1 VQTLLNLFASVA
13 LLVWGTHIVRTGIL
27 RVYGTSLRRV
37 LSKSVASRGSAFF
50 AGLGVTSLVQSSS
63 ATALITSSFVSQN
76 LIALAP
82 ALAIMLGADV
92 GTALMAQVFSL
103 DLSWLSPMAIFFGVV
118 FFLSRKNT
126 RAGQLGRVSI
136 GLGLIILALQ
146 LIQEATQPIV
156 TSAGSKVLFGSL
168 SGDPMLDMLIGAVFT
183 VFSWSSLAV
192 VLLTATLAAAHVI
205 SVPVALCLVLGAN
218 LGSGL
223 IGLVATLGTPG
234 AGRRVAVGN
243 LFFKVSGCV
252 VFSLALP
259 LALQGLAQL
268 DPDPRR
274 QVLHF
279 HVIFNVALAAGFLF
293 LTDSIARLVEK
304 WLPEAAVPGAQ
315 AAEPRHLDAG
325 ALETPALAL
334 ANAARETLRIGDTIE
349 QMLNGLMEV
358 LRTNDDKRVEE
369 LIRLDDDVDRL
380 YTAVKLYLTQ
390 ISREALDEKDGRRWA
405 EIISLT
411 INLEHVGDVI
421 ERILQDIKDKKIA
434 HRLSFSDAGMQELCD
449 LHAKL
454 VANLRLGLSV
464 FLTGDVKTAQMLL
477 AEKEK
482 FRDLERSYAA
492 LHLDRLSDQSVQSIE
507 TSSLHLDIISDMRR
521 INSFFC
527 STAYPILEQA
537 GQLRKSRLRSG
548 TGEATGAFTKGGLAA
563 RPK

>member
-1 VQTLLNLFASVA
+1 
-13 LLVWGTHIVRTGIL
+13 
-27 RVYGTSLRRV
+27 
-37 LSKSVASRGSAFF
+37 
-50 AGLGVTSLVQSSS
+50 
-63 ATALITSSFVSQN
+63 
-76 LIALAP
+76 
-82 ALAIMLGADV
+82 
-92 GTALMAQVFSL
+92 
-103 DLSWLSPMAIFFGVV
+103 
-118 FFLSRKNT
+118 
-126 RAGQLGRVSI
+126 
-136 GLGLIILALQ
+136 
-146 LIQEATQPIV
+146 
-156 TSAGSKVLFGSL
+156 
-168 SGDPMLDMLIGAVFT
+168 
-183 VFSWSSLAV
+183 
-192 VLLTATLAAAHVI
+192 VI

-223 IGLVATLGTPG
+223 IGLVATLGMPG

-243 LFFKVSGCV
+243 LLFKLSGCV

-259 LALQGLAQL
+259 LVLQGIAQL

-279 HVIFNVALAAGFLF
+279 HVFFNGVLAVGFLF
-293 LTDSIARLVEK
+293 LTDTIARLVEK
-304 WLPEAAVPGAQ
+304 WLPEAAVAGAQ
-315 AAEPRHLDAG
+315 AAEPRHLDTG
-325 ALETPALAL
+325 ALETPTLAL

-492 LHLDRLSDQSVQSIE
+492 QHLDRLSDQSVQSIE